1 MSEKQATLKNGRI
14 AVLAVEPI
22 GLHIANASVIA
33 NNKQQFIAAAIAA
46 QVVLIR
52 DEDKSIELTMEDVL
66 QMPAKDYL
74 SVVTLAMG
82 EEGNDLL
89 PPSK

>member
-1 MSEKQATLKNGRI
+1 MSKEITLKNGKT

-22 GLHIANASVIA
+22 GLHIAKASVIA
-33 NNKQQFIAAAIAA
+33 NNKQEFIAAAIAA
-46 QVVLIR
+46 QVILIK
-52 DEDKSIELTMEDVL
+52 DKDNSIELTMEDVL

-74 SVVTLAMG
+74 AVITLAMG